1 MSKAKRKSG
10 GASSKSPKPADHKP
24 AQLAPPD
31 PAAPFIP
38 RPVHFR
44 LLSAYE
50 QAFQEGKNPSDGVI
64 AALLSVRRE
73 TVNRWRRRNPR
84 LRVWLYDSIG
94 RHSVDMR
101 PMVDRRVAQLAIQ
114 GSAEHMKLFY
124 QFVAKVGVPRD
135 DAPGT
140 DPMGDQ
146 DDARCVINILVPHPE
161 LPMGGRLP
169 QLPGPSSMSVIPPLE
184 DIPVVP
190 VR

>member
-1 MSKAKRKSG
+1 M
-10 GASSKSPKPADHKP
+10 
-24 AQLAPPD
+24 
-31 PAAPFIP
+31 
-38 RPVHFR
+38 HFR

-101 PMVDRRVAQLAIQ
+101 PMVDRRVTQLAMN
-114 GSAEHMKLFY
+114 GSPEHMKLYY
-124 QFVAKVGVPRD
+124 QFVAKVGVPREGG
-135 DAPGT
+135 ALV
-140 DPMGDQ
+140 DPMGDP
-146 DDARCVINILVPHPE
+146 DGGACVINILVPHPE